1 MKSASHERTN
11 TMRVHVHEMS
21 RTGTSMEKER
31 RLVVSWGWGNRR
43 YGVWLL
49 EGMRFLWGGDEN
61 VLELTVVMVVHLCGY
76 TKKPMNCTL

>member
-1 MKSASHERTN
+1 MQKVKTLGTYDYSEIKRNGALTHATTLDDLENSVVKEASHERTN

-43 YGVWLL
+43 Y
-49 EGMRFLWGGDEN
+49 
-61 VLELTVVMVVHLCGY
+61 
-76 TKKPMNCTL
+76 